1 MILCFV
7 LFLVAVAACLIAG
20 YSLVWAI
27 LFGLV
32 VFFTLGLRRGYSAS
46 ALTAMAWK
54 KGKSAL
60 IVVPVFLMIGTVTG
74 LVASANINIENMVN
88 QSRNGYAY
96 TVLDVAAKPSE
107 ALLDKLDK
115 LETVYRVRLL
125 MPAN

>member
-7 LFLVAVAACLIAG
+7 LFLVAVAACLITG

-32 VFFTLGLRRGYSAS
+32 VFFALGLRRGYSAS

-74 LVASANINIENMVN
+74 LWRSCGTISFFLYHGLQGIEPTWFVQIGRASA
-88 QSRNGYAY
+88 
-96 TVLDVAAKPSE
+96 AK
-107 ALLDKLDK
+107 
-115 LETVYRVRLL
+115 
-125 MPAN
+125 